1 MLFCT
6 WTLCCLSDLST
17 LTKVK
22 ALRVS
27 AVTPDM
33 DLRRYKQVNLAV
45 VTFSFTCGSHANFLC
60 SLFKLHWDMEGNQSG
75 IKQDVEV
82 IS

>member
-1 MLFCT
+1 MEPERSRSHHAVLHVDFV
-6 WTLCCLSDLST
+6 LST

-27 AVTPDM
+27 AVTSDM
-33 DLRRYKQVNLAV
+33 DPSRDKQVNLAW

-60 SLFKLHWDMEGNQSG
+60 SLFKLHWDIEENQS
-75 IKQDVEV
+75 
-82 IS
+82 